1 MKTSLLILLLLVG
14 GQREHSRGCPL
25 DLGMFFAFSILMVF
39 LVIPSFS
46 LFYFDH
52 ARLTETLYNTPAAV
66 SAIN

>member
-1 MKTSLLILLLLVG
+1 
-14 GQREHSRGCPL
+14 
-25 DLGMFFAFSILMVF
+25 MVF